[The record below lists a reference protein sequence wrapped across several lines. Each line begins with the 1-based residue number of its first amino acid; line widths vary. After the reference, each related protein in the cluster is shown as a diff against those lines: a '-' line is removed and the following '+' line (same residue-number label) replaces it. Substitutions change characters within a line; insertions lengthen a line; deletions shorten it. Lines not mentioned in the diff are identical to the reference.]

1 STVNK
6 PMRIACI
13 IMAHKNP
20 QQIERFIK
28 KFDSFPFDFFLHI
41 DKKINPKPFHY
52 LAQLP
57 RVQFVHHRV
66 KIRWASYNFV
76 YAALLCMKEILN
88 GHTKYDFISV
98 MSGQDYPIKPV
109 AELYS
114 VLEKNRDKNFICFE
128 EQGDW
133 WNHAITRIKKYHF
146 TNFGFLGKYRL
157 QFLMNTILPDRK
169 FPLPYALY
177 GGPRAM
183 CMTLGAD
190 CAKYIVHFMDSNKP
204 LQRFI
209 RLTWGP
215 DEFLVPTLIMNSAFR
230 ETVVNNNF
238 YYIDWSKGG
247 VNPKTLTTEDYNMLV
262 ASDKLLARKFD
273 MAEDA
278 GILDMLDNEIM

>member
-1 STVNK
+1 
-6 PMRIACI
+6 MRIACI
-13 IMAHKNP
+13 IMGHKNP

-28 KFDSFPFDFFLHI
+28 KFDLFSFDFFLHI
-41 DKKINPKPFHY
+41 DKKINLEPFQY
-52 LAQLP
+52 LARVP
-57 RVQFVHHRV
+57 RVQFVQHRV

-76 YAALLCMKEILN
+76 HATLLSMKEVLN
-88 GHTKYDFISV
+88 GATKYDFISI

-109 AELYS
+109 SELYS
-114 VLEKNRDKNFICFE
+114 ILEKNRNKNFICFE

-133 WNHAITRIKKYHF
+133 WNHAITRIKKYHL
-146 TNFGFLGKYRL
+146 TNFGFRGRYRL
-157 QFLMNTILPDRK
+157 QSLLSIILPDRK
-169 FPLPYALY
+169 FPLPYTMY

-183 CMTLGAD
+183 CMTLSAE
-190 CAKYIVHFMDSNKP
+190 CVEYIVNFIDSDKR

-247 VNPKTLTTEDYNMLV
+247 VNPKTLTAGDYDVLLS
-262 ASDKLLARKFD
+262 SDKLLARKFD
-273 MAEDA
+273 TAEDA
-278 GILDMLDNEIM
+278 GILDLLDKTI